1 MAEDDEHDANVLL
14 REGLEQ
20 AIHRKEVAI
29 ENFPAYVPDT
39 GTGED
44 VQAEAKAAHQIAT
57 TDHVAV
63 AEKAWALEK
72 RTLYRNHRDALKAVE
87 E

>member
-1 MAEDDEHDANVLL
+1 VE
-14 REGLEQ
+14 
-20 AIHRKEVAI
+20 
-29 ENFPAYVPDT
+29 
-39 GTGED
+39 
-44 VQAEAKAAHQIAT
+44 
-57 TDHVAV
+57 AV